1 MEHLFRQAAEASA
14 AFGILASAS
23 GFVQGDAPHEAS
35 IPDAGFVQ
43 GDAPH
48 DASIPDAG
56 ATSQQPCTPP
66 GGVLMRGA
74 DLTQELAKHFAHLA
88 DNNPKFVAALLANQN
103 FAGVPGDDVAQL
115 LQASSP
121 PPPPAAKQPCKPPPS
136 KAMTSAQPM
145 ARGLAWVVP
154 PPPAPK
160 QEAVVGAAHAAISK
174 QQQFGKHPGI
184 VPPPAPPPRSEVP
197 APPSFSSASEPQPLK
212 KARGPMGWP
221 ESASMGRAPLCEGAT
236 LG

>member
-1 MEHLFRQAAEASA
+1 MAA
-14 AFGILASAS
+14 
-23 GFVQGDAPHEAS
+23 
-35 IPDAGFVQ
+35 
-43 GDAPH
+43 
-48 DASIPDAG
+48 
-56 ATSQQPCTPP
+56 
-66 GGVLMRGA
+66 
-74 DLTQELAKHFAHLA
+74 
-88 DNNPKFVAALLANQN
+88 NNPKFVAALLANQD
-103 FAGVPGDDVAQL
+103 FAGVPGADVAQL

-121 PPPPAAKQPCKPPPS
+121 PPPPAAKQPCKPPPPS

-212 KARGPMGWP
+212 KARGPRGGQNRQAWA
-221 ESASMGRAPLCEGAT
+221 EHHCVRAPRWVKPCLSPYYDPADFRFMNQE
-236 LG
+236 